1 MRCLRSEGP
10 SYWFNKTKHLI
21 EAILDKHQNISYSN
35 IWQLNDYWGIVQK
48 ASTLQNM
55 AIEKHL
61 IIEWVTGWVSEAWP
75 LGGFLIMVTGSD
87 SEAWLLG
94 GFLRHGHW
102 VGF

>member
-75 LGGFLIMVTGSD
+75 IGKHFPNSKYENVKNKQIQIFGS
-87 SEAWLLG
+87 
-94 GFLRHGHW
+94 
-102 VGF
+102 

>member
-1 MRCLRSEGP
+1 M
-10 SYWFNKTKHLI
+10 
-21 EAILDKHQNISYSN
+21 DKHQNISYSN

-75 LGGFLIMVTGSD
+75 LGGFLMHGHWMGFWDGFLRHGCMVGFLGMFTGWV
-87 SEAWLLG
+87 SEWPPV
-94 GFLRHGHW
+94 GFLRHGH
-102 VGF
+102 

>member
-1 MRCLRSEGP
+1 MFLIKSKLGTYVVSEVRGCHT

-61 IIEWVTGWVSEAWP
+61 IIEWVIRWVSEAWP
-75 LGGFLIMVTGSD
+75 LGGFLM
-87 SEAWLLG
+87 
-94 GFLRHGHW
+94 HGHW
-102 VGF
+102 IGF

>member
-35 IWQLNDYWGIVQK
+35 IWQLNDYWGIAQK

-61 IIEWVTGWVSEAWP
+61 IIEWVTGCV
-75 LGGFLIMVTGSD
+75 

-94 GFLRHGHW
+94 GFLMHGHLM
-102 VGF
+102 GF